1 MHRLAKT
8 KLILMQRT
16 TFPSPLAGM
25 AAGTVISFCAL
36 SAFVPQTFSSKIKLN
51 LTLFSL
57 LLGGAAGLIIPA
69 AKSRNKAMVLA
80 AQTGWS
86 GWRNFVVSRREKESE
101 EITSFYLQPVDP
113 GPLPSYCPG
122 QFLTIELII
131 PGELKPVVRTYSLSD
146 FPDPKQP
153 IDHYRLSIKKEP
165 APRGKDV
172 PAGLASNF
180 LHDHVQVGHNLR
192 VRVPAGNFVL
202 DTEANTPIVLISNG
216 VGITPMIAMA
226 KAAGQRQVWFVHGCR
241 NGEFHAFRSEVNLL
255 AAQHPNI
262 NVHYAYSKSSM
273 ADQGNYH
280 SEGRVDGAL
289 LQRLI
294 NVPADYF
301 LCGSPPF
308 MESLIAELKQFGINE
323 ASIHFESFNKA
334 LPTVKAVEANSDAA
348 FPGAKVEF
356 SDSSNSSTWSG
367 EDPELSL
374 LSLAEAEGLMPPCAC
389 RAGVCGT
396 CATKLLAGNVNY
408 INEPSAAVEPGE
420 VLICIARP
428 ASAQVKLKL

>member
-1 MHRLAKT
+1 
-8 KLILMQRT
+8 
-16 TFPSPLAGM
+16 
-25 AAGTVISFCAL
+25 
-36 SAFVPQTFSSKIKLN
+36 
-51 LTLFSL
+51 
-57 LLGGAAGLIIPA
+57 
-69 AKSRNKAMVLA
+69 
-80 AQTGWS
+80 
-86 GWRNFVVSRREKESE
+86 
-101 EITSFYLQPVDP
+101 
-113 GPLPSYCPG
+113 
-122 QFLTIELII
+122 
-131 PGELKPVVRTYSLSD
+131 
-146 FPDPKQP
+146 
-153 IDHYRLSIKKEP
+153 
-165 APRGKDV
+165 
-172 PAGLASNF
+172 
-180 LHDHVQVGHNLR
+180 
-192 VRVPAGNFVL
+192 
-202 DTEANTPIVLISNG
+202 
-216 VGITPMIAMA
+216 
-226 KAAGQRQVWFVHGCR
+226 
-241 NGEFHAFRSEVNLL
+241 
-255 AAQHPNI
+255 
-262 NVHYAYSKSSM
+262 M

-348 FPGAKVEF
+348 FPGAMVEF

-396 CATKLLAGNVNY
+396 CATKLLAGKVNY

-420 VLICIARP
+420 ALICIARP